1 MPLLSGAHICIDHLL
16 RMVGSYMPNGLRIHA
31 GRCTET
37 NFTKELVTEAFAAVS
52 SADYAFTMAQLGF
65 LLVFKC
71 AQFD

>member
-1 MPLLSGAHICIDHLL
+1 
-16 RMVGSYMPNGLRIHA
+16 MVGSYIPNGLRIHA

-37 NFTKELVTEAFAAVS
+37 NFTKELVTEFAAVS